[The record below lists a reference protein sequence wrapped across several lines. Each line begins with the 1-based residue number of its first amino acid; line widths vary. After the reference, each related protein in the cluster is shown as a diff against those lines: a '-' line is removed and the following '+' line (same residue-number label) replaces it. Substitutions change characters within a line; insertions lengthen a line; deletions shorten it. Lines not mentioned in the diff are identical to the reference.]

1 MCQQS
6 TIDKDPAKVQAYT
19 TACYR
24 AVQWIKKSSAEE
36 ILATIEPY
44 VGSTS
49 RESNLLEIQ
58 AVKDVTDYDG
68 MIDPAAFERG
78 GKMWFREVSGI
89 KPVKLADAFDGS
101 FLTKAHAKYP
111 G

>member
-1 MCQQS
+1 
-6 TIDKDPAKVQAYT
+6 
-19 TACYR
+19 
-24 AVQWIKKSSAEE
+24 
-36 ILATIEPY
+36 
-44 VGSTS
+44 
-49 RESNLLEIQ
+49 
-58 AVKDVTDYDG
+58 

-78 GKMWFREVSGI
+78 GRMWFREVSGI